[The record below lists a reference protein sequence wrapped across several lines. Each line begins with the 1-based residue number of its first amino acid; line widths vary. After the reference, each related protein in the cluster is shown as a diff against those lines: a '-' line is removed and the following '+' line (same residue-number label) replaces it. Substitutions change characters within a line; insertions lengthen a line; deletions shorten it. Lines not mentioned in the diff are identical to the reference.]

1 MARPKQFD
9 ADEALGSAVELF
21 WTKGY
26 DGTSVADLC
35 TRLRLSKASLYATFG
50 SKRELYIRALDRYM
64 EGGLGP
70 TAPDMLS
77 RSGSPLAAVRAL
89 VDSYAAA
96 VEDGRPRGCLV
107 VNATVQCPP
116 GDDEIS
122 QRLERNRAAT
132 EAALVAALLRARE
145 QGELSAEEDPVALAK
160 FLLVVF
166 NGMQAMSRAG
176 EEQAPRLRAA
186 AAVAFRALR

>member
-9 ADEALGSAVELF
+9 ADQALGSAVELF
-21 WTKGY
+21 WEKGY

-35 TRLRLSKASLYATFG
+35 TRLGLSKASLYATFG

-77 RSGSPLAAVRAL
+77 RPGSPLAAVRAL
-89 VDSYAAA
+89 VESYAVA

-122 QRLERNRAAT
+122 QRLERNRTAT
-132 EAALVAALLRARE
+132 EAALVAALSRARAL
-145 QGELSAEEDPVALAK
+145 GELPTGEDPAALAQ

-166 NGMQAMSRAG
+166 NGMQAVSRAG
-176 EEQAPRLRAA
+176 DEQGPRLRAA
-186 AAVAFRALR
+186 AAVAVRALR

>member
-21 WTKGY
+21 WDKGY

-35 TRLRLSKASLYATFG
+35 TRLHLSKASLYATFG

-70 TAPDMLS
+70 TAPDVLS
-77 RSGSPLAAVRAL
+77 RPGSPLAAVRAL

-96 VEDGRPRGCLV
+96 LDDGRPRGCLV

-122 QRLERNRAAT
+122 QRLERNRTAT
-132 EAALVAALLRARE
+132 EAALVAALSRAR
-145 QGELSAEEDPVALAK
+145 QLGELPAGEDPAALAQ

-166 NGMQAMSRAG
+166 NGMQAISRAG
-176 EEQAPRLRAA
+176 EDQAPRLRAA
-186 AAVAFRALR
+186 AAVAVRALQ

>member
-9 ADEALGSAVELF
+9 VDQALGSAVELF
-21 WTKGY
+21 WEKGY

-35 TRLRLSKASLYATFG
+35 ARLGLSKASLYATFG

-77 RSGSPLAAVRAL
+77 RPGSPLAAVRAL
-89 VDSYAAA
+89 VDSYALA
-96 VEDGRPRGCLV
+96 VDDGRPRGCLV

-122 QRLERNRAAT
+122 QRLERNRTAT
-132 EAALVAALLRARE
+132 EAALVAALSRARAL
-145 QGELSAEEDPVALAK
+145 GELPTDEDPAALAQ

-166 NGMQAMSRAG
+166 NGMQAVSRAG
-176 EEQAPRLRAA
+176 NDQGPRLRAA
-186 AAVAFRALR
+186 AAVAVRALR